1 MPIYLTEYFAS
12 NEVGRVCRWA
22 GPKIEA
28 ENFEEAEKKAIEL
41 KVTVLG
47 EWQGDIEL
55 DDADDFCDR
64 MQKAADEAW
73 LKDHS

>member
-1 MPIYLTEYFAS
+1 MPIYLTEYFTS
-12 NEVGRVCRWA
+12 NEVGRVHKMC

-47 EWQGDIEL
+47 KWQGDVEWEG
-55 DDADDFCDR
+55 ADDFCDKW
-64 MQKAADEAW
+64 QKDADEAW
-73 LKDHS
+73 LKDQG